1 MSALTRNMSHHR
13 HRNSTRTA
21 PRPAAPQKIDQFMS
35 GEVTDARIR
44 KLLEAT
50 YERFQA
56 DFLKHRTPGAD
67 ENEELYT
74 ALQNCYF
81 SDEHVT
87 VDGRRTIKR
96 LTKRERLI
104 RIAGACWNRVSTLD
118 HEPVSLESDLSLLDA
133 LQDVIEDS
141 GTSEWTI
148 NPDCEIDFV

>member
-1 MSALTRNMSHHR
+1 MNHR
-13 HRNSTRTA
+13 HRNSTRTK
-21 PRPAAPQKIDQFMS
+21 PRPAAPQKIDQFMT

-67 ENEELYT
+67 EDEELYN

-81 SDEHVT
+81 FDQLVT
-87 VDGRRTIKR
+87 KEGRRTTKR

-104 RIAGACWNRVSTLD
+104 RIAGACWNRVATLD
-118 HEPVSLESDLSLLDA
+118 HDPVCLESDLALLDA
-133 LQDVIEDS
+133 LQDVIEDY
-141 GTSEWTI
+141 GTDEWTI
-148 NPDCEIDFV
+148 NRDCEIDFV